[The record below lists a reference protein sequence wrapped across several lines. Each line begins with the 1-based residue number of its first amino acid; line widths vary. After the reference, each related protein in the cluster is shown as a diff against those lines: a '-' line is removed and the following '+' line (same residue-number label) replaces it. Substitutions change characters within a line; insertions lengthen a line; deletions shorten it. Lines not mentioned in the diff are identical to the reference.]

1 MAAAQSWARHF
12 GACIGCG
19 HGAGAVD
26 GCEAEEALCAA
37 ARAGAS
43 RGLVAAG
50 VGASA
55 SPSAPA
61 REAAAPEARR
71 GRSKD
76 GSDLEGSV
84 VSVSTNAGAD
94 VEEASVGSRS
104 CSSSSRAPTRASWWQ
119 LADVGSIPGF
129 EGVEEVSRLL
139 EARVERGRRGLVQH
153 GQCEEVYRAMGVRDP
168 TRAYVVC
175 WLHFGDVSLVF
186 ASEATDLARLEA
198 SIAED
203 ALMKRIKFILNPVRI
218 GVPCPAKG
226 LKDAETVGSYFGPRG
241 SSLSRSRTADGAQ
254 LAVLQIDM
262 HSKLLL
268 RMMLSKIAFREGNCV
283 EMLIADWTGRAVLSS
298 VRFEVTKEL
307 LQLLR

>member
-1 MAAAQSWARHF
+1 MSGLLFPPTFLVPPFLPAAAMAAAQSWARHF

-26 GCEAEEALCAA
+26 GCEAEEALCAAGGGGYTTAFPAAGAAAA

-153 GQCEEVYRAMGVRDP
+153 GQCEEVYRAIAGAPKRGSR
-168 TRAYVVC
+168 TRAGAADSEDC
-175 WLHFGDVSLVF
+175 TGPTWSAGCTSATSRWCSRPRPRTSPGWRPPSL
-186 ASEATDLARLEA
+186 
-198 SIAED
+198 
-203 ALMKRIKFILNPVRI
+203 
-218 GVPCPAKG
+218 
-226 LKDAETVGSYFGPRG
+226 
-241 SSLSRSRTADGAQ
+241 RT
-254 LAVLQIDM
+254 
-262 HSKLLL
+262 
-268 RMMLSKIAFREGNCV
+268 R
-283 EMLIADWTGRAVLSS
+283 
-298 VRFEVTKEL
+298 
-307 LQLLR
+307 